1 MIRAKVIIRDI
12 LLTSLFL
19 MGAYYLSARF
29 FALGI
34 SEHISTIFAFA
45 VFLVALFTSSFIY
58 GIIASVISVAL
69 INWAYTFPYFAFD
82 FIRTSNLIS
91 GVVMLMISIVTSVIV
106 TSNREH
112 ERREREAEKESMRAN
127 LLRAVSHDLRT
138 PLTTI
143 ESASSLLLENNSLTS
158 EQKNDMVKKIKDDS
172 EWLTRMVENL
182 LTITRIDNQ
191 TMKIEKTATIVD
203 ELVDSTVS
211 KFLSRHSDENLIVN
225 MPDDIVIVPM
235 DALLIGQVLLN
246 LLENAA
252 LHAKGHTKIILSVY
266 TTSDDAVFC
275 VEDDGCGIPEIMRRR
290 IFSGYAER
298 NRETESRFSGIG
310 LAVCA
315 TIINAHSGTI
325 EAENRKTGGALF
337 RFTLEREK
345 DNGQ

>member
-1 MIRAKVIIRDI
+1 MAKAKDIIRDV

-19 MGAYYLSARF
+19 ASAYLLSARF
-29 FALGI
+29 FTLGI

-58 GIIASVISVAL
+58 GIISSVISVAL

-91 GVVMLMISIVTSVIV
+91 GVVMLLISIMTSVIV

-143 ESASSLLLENNSLTS
+143 NSASSLLLEDTSLTP
-158 EQKNDMVKKIKDDS
+158 EQKADMLRKIKDDS
-172 EWLTRMVENL
+172 EWLDRMVENL
-182 LTITRIDNQ
+182 LTITRIDNR
-191 TMKIEKTATIVD
+191 TMEIRKSEMIVD
-203 ELVDSTVS
+203 ELVDAVVN
-211 KFLSRHSDENLIVN
+211 KFLSLHPGEKTEVNLPDEIVT
-225 MPDDIVIVPM
+225 VPM
-235 DALLIGQVLLN
+235 DSLLIEQVLLN

-252 LHAKGHTKIILSVY
+252 IHATGHTRIVLSVY
-266 TTSDDAVFC
+266 TTGDDAVFC
-275 VEDDGCGIPEIMRRR
+275 VEDDGPGIPESKKKT
-290 IFSGYAER
+290 IFSDYAER
-298 NRETESRFSGIG
+298 NREKESRFSGIG

-315 TIINAHSGTI
+315 TIINAHDGTI
-325 EAENRKTGGALF
+325 EAENKKTGGALF
-337 RFTLEREK
+337 RFTLKMEK
-345 DNGQ
+345 DNG

>member
-1 MIRAKVIIRDI
+1 MAKAKTIIRDI

-19 MGAYYLSARF
+19 AGAYFLSARF
-29 FALGI
+29 FTLGI

-45 VFLVALFTSSFIY
+45 VFLIALFTSSFIY
-58 GIIASVISVAL
+58 GIIASVLSVML

-91 GVVMLMISIVTSVIV
+91 GVVMLMISIVTSIIV

-143 ESASSLLLENNSLTS
+143 NSASSLLLENTSLTP
-158 EQKNDMVKKIKDDS
+158 EQKNRMVRKIKDDS
-172 EWLTRMVENL
+172 EWLNRMVENL

-211 KFLSRHSDENLIVN
+211 KFLSRHGDEKVMVN
-225 MPDDIVIVPM
+225 IPDDIVIVPM

-266 TTSDDAVFC
+266 TTPENAVFC
-275 VEDDGCGIPEIMRRR
+275 VEDDGCGIPEAMRKK

-315 TIINAHSGTI
+315 TIISAHSGTI